1 MYSAEHRVLKLRR
14 QHQAQMNLELFK
26 EDAEKIMDFCLKRQ
40 AAEFCLSH
48 RWVWYNTKNLQI
60 FLSYGFNP
68 VSLKNVSFCNVSVY
82 YQVSKWIRSKW
93 LVGVEVASITLIA
106 GENSKTWLEEAD
118 LDLFQKC
125 LQTVFKKF
133 DYKGILCNLK
143 IKFALGFPIMEISI
157 WLPFATIAITFLFLL
172 VVTLS
177 CFTSDFSINFRK

>member
-1 MYSAEHRVLKLRR
+1 
-14 QHQAQMNLELFK
+14 
-26 EDAEKIMDFCLKRQ
+26 MDFCLKRQ

-48 RWVWYNTKNLQI
+48 RWMGCNTKNVQI

-68 VSLKNVSFCNVSVY
+68 VSLKNASFCSVSVY

-93 LVGVEVASITLIA
+93 LVGVVVASITLIA

-118 LDLFQKC
+118 LEFFQKC

-133 DYKGILCNLK
+133 DHTGILCNLR

-172 VVTLS
+172 IVTLS
-177 CFTSDFSINFRK
+177 SFTSDFSINFRK